1 VLGWVMAAATRA
13 VPADFVPPH
22 ATLLEHFL
30 AVHAVEGLPPGAYR
44 WGDGDLQLLRAGA
57 ERDRTR
63 SLCLGQDLGGD
74 AAATA
79 FHCAQL
85 QPILEALGA
94 RGYRAAQL
102 EGGVAAE
109 RLQLA
114 AFALGVGATGLT
126 FLDDDVSAFF
136 GIGAAPMLSV
146 AVGVPA
152 YRARPGRRPTQLP
165 HIGVAER

>member
-1 VLGWVMAAATRA
+1 MAAATRA
-13 VPADFVPPH
+13 VPGDFVPRQ

-30 AVHAVEGLPPGAYR
+30 AVHAVQGLTPGAYR
-44 WGDGDLQLLRAGA
+44 WSEGEFQLLRAGA
-57 ERDRTR
+57 ERSRTR

-74 AAATA
+74 AAATV
-79 FHCAQL
+79 FHCGQL
-85 QPILEALGA
+85 EPILEGLGA

-136 GIGAAPMLSV
+136 GTGAAPMLTV

-152 YRARPGRRPTQLP
+152 CRARPGRRPAQLP
-165 HIGVAER
+165 HIGLAEH

>member
-1 VLGWVMAAATRA
+1 
-13 VPADFVPPH
+13 
-22 ATLLEHFL
+22 
-30 AVHAVEGLPPGAYR
+30 LPPGAYR
-44 WGDGDLQLLRAGA
+44 WRDGEFELLRAGA
-57 ERDRTR
+57 ARGRTR

-74 AAATA
+74 AAATV
-79 FHCAQL
+79 FHCVGL
-85 QPILEALGA
+85 EPVLEALGA

-136 GIGAAPMLSV
+136 GTRAAPMLSV

-152 YRARPGRRPTQLP
+152 YRARPGRRPAQLP
-165 HIGVAER
+165 RIGLAER